1 MLSMHIQIA
10 PNTKRSA
17 QERGRGAPP
26 GQQPSLSS
34 EFEFGEGDKLD
45 LGSEFEFDK
54 PDELGLETN
63 SYSETYSPE
72 TLNSNSNELGNSH
85 QK

>member
-1 MLSMHIQIA
+1 MS
-10 PNTKRSA
+10 
-17 QERGRGAPP
+17 P
-26 GQQPSLSS
+26 GQQASLSS

>member
-1 MLSMHIQIA
+1 M
-10 PNTKRSA
+10 
-17 QERGRGAPP
+17 
-26 GQQPSLSS
+26 SS
-34 EFEFGEGDKLD
+34 EFEFSEGDEPD
-45 LGSEFEFDK
+45 LGSEFEFDE

-72 TLNSNSNELGNSH
+72 TLNSNSNEPGNPH

>member
-1 MLSMHIQIA
+1 MIRQSLTYPAEVVFAVI
-10 PNTKRSA
+10 
-17 QERGRGAPP
+17 ERHHDAIR
-26 GQQPSLSS
+26 QPSLSS

-45 LGSEFEFDK
+45 LGSEFEFDE

>member
-1 MLSMHIQIA
+1 MRISNSFSFKDHEKKSLCGSFLRA
-10 PNTKRSA
+10 
-17 QERGRGAPP
+17 P

>member
-1 MLSMHIQIA
+1 
-10 PNTKRSA
+10 
-17 QERGRGAPP
+17 
-26 GQQPSLSS
+26 LSS
-34 EFEFGEGDKLD
+34 EFEFGEGDKLN
-45 LGSEFEFDK
+45 LGSEFEFDE